1 MQLLSTLT
9 SGNTD
14 KNQLMNMLIQF
25 LTMLSSSS
33 DPTNGSLVETEGE
46 NLLSNRRS
54 YITDKEVA
62 EIEGFRNFL
71 SKALEVLDR
80 KLKPSS
86 RTPQED
92 EDAVSNPTK
101 WTDLGRNL
109 LRVLREKVDKSNG
122 GSQG

>member
-33 DPTNGSLVETEGE
+33 DPTDGSLVETEGE
-46 NLLSNRRS
+46 NLLSDRRS

>member
-1 MQLLSTLT
+1 
-9 SGNTD
+9 
-14 KNQLMNMLIQF
+14 MNMLIQF

-33 DPTNGSLVETEGE
+33 DPTDGSLVETEGE
-46 NLLSNRRS
+46 NLLSDRRS

>member
-33 DPTNGSLVETEGE
+33 DPTDGSLVETEGE
-46 NLLSNRRS
+46 NLLSDRRS

-109 LRVLREKVDKSNG
+109 LRVLREKVDKNNG